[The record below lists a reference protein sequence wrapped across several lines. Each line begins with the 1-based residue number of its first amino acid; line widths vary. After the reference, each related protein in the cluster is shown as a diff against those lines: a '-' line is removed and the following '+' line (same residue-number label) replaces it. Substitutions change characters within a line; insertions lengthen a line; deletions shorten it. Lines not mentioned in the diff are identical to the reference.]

1 MSTPDFDYSILKK
14 AFELY
19 AEERYYSEEA
29 LEAERQVT
37 FSPEFEAR
45 MQKLIRRQKNPY
57 YLVFNTVGKRVAAV
71 TITILVALTVTTF
84 SVKAFREPFVRFI
97 TEMFE
102 KFTSIVFV
110 KDEEDTPRDTLAT
123 FEKQEPQYIPEGYA
137 VDSVMETS
145 ISYEVRYTK
154 DGFDPI
160 RYKQEQNLNTEAN
173 VDTQNTDYTKVDIGK
188 YEGVLYTNKDT
199 INLYFCDKKC
209 RYLLIVPT
217 SLGENEVVR
226 IAESIAKTL

>member
-110 KDEEDTPRDTLAT
+110 KDEEDTPQSTFI
-123 FEKQEPQYIPEGYA
+123 FEKKEPQYIPEGY
-137 VDSVMETS
+137 VLGSTTQTSVY
-145 ISYEVRYTK
+145 YEAEYTRE
-154 DGFDPI
+154 GYEPI
-160 RYKQEQNLNTEAN
+160 RYWQQRNGNTEMN
-173 VDTQNTDYTKVDIGK
+173 IDTESIDYRKV
-188 YEGVLYTNKDT
+188 YV
-199 INLYFCDKKC
+199 
-209 RYLLIVPT
+209 
-217 SLGENEVVR
+217 GENEGMLYMNKDAMNLVFCNEQYRFLLVAPTTLAEDEIIHMAKS
-226 IAESIAKTL
+226 IAEML